1 MATGYL
7 VNGIIYVCAII
18 CLKEYNYWA
27 FETRCVCILFKNGVK
42 NPILRVFYMLFL
54 LFANSHQHTT
64 FGICNYAISYHF
76 LLCLQFLVSY
86 CIWGG
91 QRMDD
96 VSV

>member
-1 MATGYL
+1 MYALLFASKSIITGH
-7 VNGIIYVCAII
+7 
-18 CLKEYNYWA
+18 LKLE
-27 FETRCVCILFKNGVK
+27 CVCILFKNGVK

-64 FGICNYAISYHF
+64 FGICYYAISYHF

-91 QRMDD
+91 QTNG
-96 VSV
+96 

>member
-1 MATGYL
+1 MYALLFASRSIITGHL
-7 VNGIIYVCAII
+7 KLDAYVFS
-18 CLKEYNYWA
+18 LKMVW
-27 FETRCVCILFKNGVK
+27 
-42 NPILRVFYMLFL
+42 RVQYYEFFYMLFL